1 MLSVYPVVGGLE
13 EAAATVLQ
21 QRKAPR
27 SKTQSLSWDR
37 TPRPKGYGVVMEV
50 LGARVAIYLIPAE
63 EEGRCRGSCR
73 WILYEKE
80 YGRNPVVP
88 FGANNYGKF
97 VWSL

>member
-1 MLSVYPVVGGLE
+1 
-13 EAAATVLQ
+13 
-21 QRKAPR
+21 
-27 SKTQSLSWDR
+27 
-37 TPRPKGYGVVMEV
+37 MEV